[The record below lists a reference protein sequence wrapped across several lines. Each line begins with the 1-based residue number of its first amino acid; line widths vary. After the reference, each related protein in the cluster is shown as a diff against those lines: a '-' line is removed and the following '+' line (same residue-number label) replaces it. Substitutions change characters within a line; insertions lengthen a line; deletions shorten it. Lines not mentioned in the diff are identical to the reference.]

1 VVLRSSLTLGTFSE
15 PTTRHVEQLLLDS
28 ALWQR
33 KQGYH
38 DMTSRPRVG
47 MLKTLVKR
55 GADLLNP
62 ESVKA
67 VIAHQEWSEGRKQ
80 NVVDAY
86 ARFLDMRSVSWTK
99 PLYRRVE
106 TLPFIPTEQEID
118 ALIARMNYCIATL
131 LRLLKETAM
140 RPGEAWNLRWVD
152 VDTERSCVTITPE
165 KHSRPRQCKISSQ
178 CLAMLYTIPKSSQYV
193 FRERYASLNNL
204 RRTFQRHRNK
214 LAESLVNP
222 RIREISFKT
231 LRHWK
236 ASIEYHKT
244 KDILYVQRL
253 LGHKN
258 IQNTLIYTHLVSF
271 KSDDWVCKVAANLEE
286 AVELVEAGFEYVT
299 EVEGKK
305 IFRKRK

>member
-1 VVLRSSLTLGTFSE
+1 VSSNLTLGTFAE
-15 PTTRHVEQLLLDS
+15 PTTRREEPLLFEYS
-28 ALWQR
+28 LWQR
-33 KQGYH
+33 KQGYR
-38 DMTSRPRVG
+38 DTTIRPRVG
-47 MLKTLVKR
+47 MLKTLIKR
-55 GADLLNP
+55 GADLLHP

-67 VIAHQEWSEGRKQ
+67 VIAVQAWSEGRKQ

-86 ARFLDMRSVSWTK
+86 SRFLDMQGITWTK

-118 ALIARMNYCIATL
+118 ALIARMNTCIAAF
-131 LRLLKETAM
+131 LRLLKESAI

-178 CLAMLYTIPKSSQYV
+178 CLAMLYTIPKSNEYV
-193 FRERYASLNNL
+193 FRARYASLNNL

-214 LAESLVNP
+214 LAASLVSP

-236 ASIEYHKT
+236 ASMEYHRT

-253 LGHKN
+253 LGHRN

-271 KSDDWVCKVAANLEE
+271 ESDEWICKVASSLEE

-299 EVEGKK
+299 QIEGKK